1 MSKNMAKKFNPVD
14 PQPNFPVREVET
26 MKYWVES
33 GVVEDYLARNDK
45 SDKRFSFI
53 DGPITANGPMGVH
66 HAWGR
71 TYKDVWQRYYN
82 MKGFKQRFQ
91 NGFDGQGLWVEV
103 TVEKELG
110 LKNKKEIEALGIDKF
125 VELCMES
132 VRKFA
137 GIQTEQ
143 SKRLGMFMDWP
154 NSYYTMS
161 AENNYMIWTF
171 LKEVEKRGWL
181 YKGRDSVPWCPR
193 CGTAISQH
201 EILGEEYQEITHQSV
216 YVKYPLVSNP
226 GEYLLVWTTTPW
238 TLPANVAIA
247 VSSDISYAKVRQ
259 NGEILYLAEDL
270 LKVLEPGYEVLEV
283 MPGKKLVGLQY
294 KGLYDYLVSVSKQLA
309 DYKHQ
314 VVLAN
319 DLVTS
324 VEGTGLVHIAP
335 GAGEED
341 FKLSQ
346 LEKLPVVE
354 VIGEAAE
361 YLAEF
366 GELSGQSAKDNPDLI
381 ISDIK
386 KKGFL
391 YKVEAYRHRY
401 PICWRCKTE
410 LVWRVVDEWYISMR
424 ELRKEIAKNVREINW
439 LPTFGLERELDW
451 LKNMQDW
458 LISKKRYWGLALPI
472 WECGKC
478 GHYEVMGDEKELEER
493 AVKGW
498 DSFAGHTPHRPW
510 VDKVK
515 IICRKCGSEVSRIK
529 DVGNVWLDAGI
540 VPFSTLN
547 YKSDPDYFRQWYPA
561 DFITESFPGQFK
573 NWFYSLLVMATVL
586 ENKPPFKTVLGYATM
601 MAEDGTEMHKSKGNL
616 IVFDDAAE
624 KVGADVMRWAFIRH
638 NPENNINFGYATTDI
653 VRKNFFLILHNV
665 YKFFIDYATLDKY
678 DPKEHAPSPH
688 LLDRWITSRMNETL
702 EAVDAAMVKY
712 DPLRVGEAVEALV
725 QDLSTWWLRRSRDRM
740 GPLVRDTADKKYAFD
755 TFYQVLTTLT
765 KTLAPFTPFITE
777 DIYRNLTGSRSV
789 HLEDWPTSGEIDRQ
803 LVSDMTSA
811 RLVAQSAHGLR
822 KVKGFKLRQPLSS
835 LSYSLPQK
843 LPSDIEDLI
852 ATEVNVKK
860 VQFAKTAGQNL
871 LVELDFELTP
881 ELKLEGEARDLIRQ
895 IQDERKRLNLD
906 RKTPIVVTLPHVPAG
921 WADEIARSV
930 VAKKVIPGKE
940 FGVEEVQSAVSRG
953 VRSKKDR

>member
-1 MSKNMAKKFNPVD
+1 MPKKFKPVD
-14 PQPNFPVREVET
+14 SQPDFPAREVGTLQYWAET
-26 MKYWVES
+26 
-33 GVVEDYLARNDK
+33 GIVEDYLARNDAAE
-45 SDKRFSFI
+45 KRFSFI

-82 MKGFKQRFQ
+82 MRGYRQRFQ

-103 TVEKELG
+103 TVEKQLG

-143 SKRLGMFMDWP
+143 SRRLGMFMDWP

-161 AENNYMIWTF
+161 PENNYMIWAF
-171 LKEVEKRGWL
+171 LKKVQERGWL

-216 YVKYPLVSNP
+216 YIKYPLTSKP
-226 GEYLLVWTTTPW
+226 GEALLVWTTTPW

-247 VSSDISYAKVRQ
+247 VNPSLTYVKVSQ
-259 NGEILYLAEDL
+259 NGETLYLAEEL
-270 LKVLEPGYEVLEV
+270 LPILGTGYEVLEKV
-283 MPGKKLVGLQY
+283 SGKKLVGLQY
-294 KGLYDYLVSVSKQLA
+294 QGPYDDLEAVAKTLG
-309 DYKHQ
+309 DYKHR
-314 VVLAN
+314 VVAAE
-319 DLVTS
+319 DLVTAA
-324 VEGTGLVHIAP
+324 EGTGLVHIAP

-341 FKLSQ
+341 FKLGK
-346 LEKLPVVE
+346 LEKLPVIE

-361 YLAEF
+361 YLDGF
-366 GELSGQSAKDNPDLI
+366 GAFTGQSAKENPELI
-381 ISDIK
+381 ITDLK
-386 KKGFL
+386 NRDFL
-391 YKVEAYRHRY
+391 YKVQAYRHRY
-401 PICWRCKTE
+401 PVCWRCKTE
-410 LVWRVVDEWYISMR
+410 LVWRVVDEWYISMD
-424 ELRKEIAKNVREINW
+424 ELRGKIAKNVRQITW
-439 LPTFGLERELDW
+439 LPAFGLDRELDW

-472 WECGKC
+472 WECGQC
-478 GHYEVMGDEKELEER
+478 SHYVVIGSEDELKEK
-493 AVKGW
+493 AVRGW

-510 VDKVK
+510 VDAVW
-515 IICRKCGSEVSRIK
+515 IICPKCGGEVNRIK

-547 YKSDPDYFRQWYPA
+547 YRTDPDYFKSWYPA

-586 ENKPPFKTVLGYATM
+586 EDKIPFKTVLGYATM

-616 IVFDDAAE
+616 IVFDEAAE
-624 KVGADVMRWAFIRH
+624 KVGADVMRWAFMRH
-638 NPENNINFGYATTDI
+638 NPANNINFGYHTTDT

-665 YKFFIDYATLDKY
+665 YKFFVEYVLLDKY
-678 DPKEHAPSPH
+678 VPGTQSISPH
-688 LLDRWITSRMNETL
+688 ILDRWIISRLNETL
-702 EAVDAAMVKY
+702 NTVDLAMTKY
-712 DPLRVGEAVEALV
+712 DPLRVGEAVESLV

-740 GPLVRDTADKKYAFD
+740 GPWVKDEADKKYAYD

-765 KTLAPFTPFITE
+765 KLLAPFTPFMAE
-777 DIYRNLTGSRSV
+777 DMYRNLTGGRSV
-789 HLEDWPTSGEIDRQ
+789 HLEDWPNVGEMDPQ
-803 LVSDMTSA
+803 LIEDMA
-811 RLVAQSAHGLR
+811 RARSVVEVAHSLR
-822 KVKGFKLRQPLSS
+822 KAKGMKLRQPLA
-835 LSYSLPQK
+835 LLTYSLPKK
-843 LPSDIEDLI
+843 LPAEIENLV
-852 ATEVNVKK
+852 AAEVNVKK
-860 VQFAKTAGQNL
+860 VQFAKTSGTDV
-871 LVELDFELTP
+871 LVELDFELTS
-881 ELKLEGEARDLIRQ
+881 ELKDEGEARDIIRQ

-906 RKTPIVVTLPHVPAG
+906 RETPVVVTLLRVPAG

-940 FGVEEVQSAVSRG
+940 FGVEEVKSAISGG
-953 VRSKKDR
+953 VRPKKGR

>member
-1 MSKNMAKKFNPVD
+1 MPKKFKPVD
-14 PQPNFPVREVET
+14 PQPDFPAREVET
-26 MKYWVES
+26 LNYWTET
-33 GVVEDYLARNDK
+33 GVVEDYLARNEK
-45 SDKRFSFI
+45 SGQRFSFI

-82 MKGFKQRFQ
+82 MRGYRQRFQ

-103 TVEKELG
+103 TVEKQLG

-125 VELCMES
+125 VELCKES

-143 SKRLGMFMDWP
+143 SRRLGMFMDWP

-161 AENNYMIWTF
+161 AENNYMIWAF
-171 LKEVEKRGWL
+171 LKKVQERGWL

-216 YVKYPLVSNP
+216 YLKYPLTSKP
-226 GEYLLVWTTTPW
+226 GEALLVWTTTPW

-247 VSSDISYAKVRQ
+247 VNPTLKYVKVTQ
-259 NGEILYLAEDL
+259 EDETLYLAEERL
-270 LKVLEPGYEVLEV
+270 EVLGSGYKVVEKI
-283 MPGKKLVGLQY
+283 PGQKLVGLEYQGPY
-294 KGLYDYLVSVSKQLA
+294 DDLTSVAKGLG
-309 DYKHQ
+309 DYKHR
-314 VVLAN
+314 VVAAEE
-319 DLVTS
+319 LVTS
-324 VEGTGLVHIAP
+324 TEGTGLVHIAP

-341 FKLSQ
+341 FKLGKT
-346 LEKLPVVE
+346 EKLPVIE

-361 YLAEF
+361 YLGGF
-366 GELSGQSAKDNPDLI
+366 GGFTGLSAKENPELI
-381 ISDIK
+381 ITDLK
-386 KKGFL
+386 NKDFL
-391 YKVEAYRHRY
+391 YKVQSYRHRY
-401 PICWRCKTE
+401 PVCWRCKTE
-410 LVWRVVDEWYISMR
+410 LVWRVVDEWYISMD
-424 ELRKEIAKNVREINW
+424 ELRAKIAKNVRQITW
-439 LPTFGLERELDW
+439 LPAFGLDRELDW

-472 WECGKC
+472 WECGQC
-478 GHYEVMGDEKELEER
+478 GHYEVIGSEEELKEK
-493 AVKGW
+493 AVQGW

-510 VDKVK
+510 VDQVK
-515 IICRKCGSEVSRIK
+515 IICPKCGGEVSRIK

-547 YKSDPDYFRQWYPA
+547 YRTDPDYFKRWFPA

-586 ENKPPFKTVLGYATM
+586 EDEVPFKTVLGYATM

-616 IVFDDAAE
+616 IVFDEAAE

-638 NPENNINFGYATTDI
+638 NPENNINFGYHTTDT

-665 YKFFIDYATLDKY
+665 YKFFVDYALLDKY
-678 DPKEHAPSPH
+678 DPSTMSPSPH
-688 LLDRWITSRMNETL
+688 VLDLWITSRLNETL
-702 EAVDAAMVKY
+702 NTVDVAMTKY
-712 DPLRVGEAVEALV
+712 DPLRVGEAAESLV

-740 GPLVRDTADKKYAFD
+740 GPWVKDAQDKKYAYD

-765 KTLAPFTPFITE
+765 KFLAPFTPFMAE
-777 DIYRNLTGSRSV
+777 DMYRNLTGGRSV
-789 HLEDWPTSGEIDRQ
+789 HLEDWPKVGEVDAQ
-803 LVSDMTSA
+803 LITDMAQA
-811 RLVAQSAHGLR
+811 RSVVEATHSVR
-822 KVKGFKLRQPLSS
+822 KSKGIKLRQPLA
-835 LSYSLPQK
+835 LLTYSLPKK
-843 LPSDIEDLI
+843 LPVEVEKLV

-860 VQFAKTAGQNL
+860 VQFAKTSGKDV

-881 ELKLEGEARDLIRQ
+881 ELKDEGEARDIIRQ
-895 IQDERKRLNLD
+895 VQDERKRLNLD
-906 RKTPIVVTLPHVPAG
+906 RETPVVVTLLRVPAG

-930 VAKKVIPGKE
+930 VASEIVQGKE
-940 FGVEEVQSAVSRG
+940 FGVEEVKSAQSGGIRPKGSR
-953 VRSKKDR
+953 